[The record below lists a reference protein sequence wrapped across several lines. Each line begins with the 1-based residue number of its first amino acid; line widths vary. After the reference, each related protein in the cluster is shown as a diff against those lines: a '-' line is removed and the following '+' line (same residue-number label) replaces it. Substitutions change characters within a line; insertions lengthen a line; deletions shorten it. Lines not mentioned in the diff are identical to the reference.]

1 MRNEE
6 WLTPM
11 GIIAYSSE
19 YLQERGGHGGLSL
32 LLGGKCLPPSN
43 KEINMLS
50 LHFANL
56 ELALARR

>member
-1 MRNEE
+1 MADAGGNHCLFFGIAAETRRTRWFIFIAWRNM
-6 WLTPM
+6 LT
-11 GIIAYSSE
+11 
-19 YLQERGGHGGLSL
+19 
-32 LLGGKCLPPSN
+32 PSN